1 MAVSVNRPAAEAQ
14 APAPLQSWGALC
26 PDGGPPQLVADY
38 PGATVTLADHRSA
51 AVLFDGV
58 LHDRDAL
65 AARVDAPP
73 ESTDAELV
81 ARGWSRMGSGL
92 LEVLSGF
99 FALAVLDR
107 HSGDLICARDPLG
120 VHPLF
125 YARAQDGLFIS
136 PSANTLAALPGVDA
150 RLARAALADA
160 LCRRWPDPQQTFFE
174 GVRRIPSGHLL
185 RMKGTSMDFRRYWDP
200 APPGTEVRWA
210 DEKELESFDALLDQA
225 VDRCLALGPAAI
237 YLSGGLD
244 SVSVAAVATDR
255 ARKRGLD
262 DPLALSLLFREP
274 QSNEEEI
281 QRAVAA
287 RLGLRQLTVPIEDV
301 GGSRGLLESVLE
313 ISAAR
318 SAPVIGC
325 WLPGYRALGLEA
337 KAAGCRTILTGG
349 GGDEWLTVNFFLAAD
364 LIRSLDVA
372 GLRRLARTCGRSFQS
387 TRVSLWRNLLWTF
400 GARPMLRAAVVHRV
414 PKGSRSLARW
424 RRHAA
429 RKVMPEW
436 VAPDSEVLEQMLSRA
451 ERGIDSLEWDRSGS
465 FYYQQGRLTLDHAI
479 VSMEMEEVFEN
490 GRSMDMRV
498 LMPYWDPDLVDLLY
512 RVPPDLLNRG
522 DRAKA
527 LVRETLANRF
537 SGLGLDRQKKVI
549 ATRYFTAV
557 MLGQG
562 RRIWDRIGGAK
573 GLALAELGLVDSA
586 RLEEFAGRAFK
597 SNDVRMANRIWNVL
611 NFESWVRPRI

>member
-1 MAVSVNRPAAEAQ
+1 MAVSVTPAAVESQ
-14 APAPLQSWGALC
+14 AAAPLQSWAALC
-26 PDGGPPQLVADY
+26 PEGAPPRLVTDY
-38 PGATVTLADHRSA
+38 PGATVTLADHDSV

-58 LHDRDAL
+58 LHDRQAL
-65 AARVDAPP
+65 VARLDAPM
-73 ESTDAELV
+73 ESSEAELV
-81 ARGWSRMGSGL
+81 ARGWSRLGLGL

-99 FALAVLDR
+99 YALAVLHR
-107 HSGDLICARDPLG
+107 NSGELTCVRDPLG

-125 YARAQDGLFIS
+125 YARAPGGLLIS
-136 PSANTLAALPGVDA
+136 PSANTAAAQPGVSSG
-150 RLARAALADA
+150 LSRAVLADS

-174 GVRRIPSGHLL
+174 AVRRVPPGHLL
-185 RMKGTSMDFRRYWDP
+185 RMKGASIDCRRWWDP
-200 APPGTEVRWA
+200 APPGTDVRWA
-210 DEKELESFDALLDQA
+210 DEEELENFDVLLDQA
-225 VDRCLALGPAAI
+225 VERCLGLGPTAI

-244 SVSVAAVATDR
+244 SISVAAVATDR

-274 QSNEEEI
+274 ESDEEEI

-287 RLGLRQLTVPIEDV
+287 QLGLRQLTMPIEEA

-337 KAAGCRTILTGG
+337 REAGCRTILTGG
-349 GGDEWLTVNFFLAAD
+349 GGDEWLAVTFFLAAD
-364 LIRSLDVA
+364 LIRSFDVRA
-372 GLRRLARTCGRSFQS
+372 LRRLARTLGRSYQS
-387 TRVSLWRNLLWTF
+387 TRISLWRNLLWSF
-400 GARPMLRAAVVHRV
+400 GAKPLLRATALRRV

-429 RKVMPEW
+429 RKTMPEW
-436 VAPDSEVLEQMLSRA
+436 VAPDPEVLEEMLSRA
-451 ERGIDSLEWDRSGS
+451 ERGLDALEWDRSGS
-465 FYYQQGRLTLDHAI
+465 HYLQQGRISLDHAI

-549 ATRYFTAV
+549 ASRYFTAV

-562 RRIWDRIGGAK
+562 SRVWDRIGGAQ
-573 GLALAELGLVDSA
+573 ALGTLGVVDTA
-586 RLEEFAGRAFK
+586 RLDEFAGRAFN
-597 SNDVRMANRIWNVL
+597 SNDVRLANRIWNIL